1 MTRTGASRAQ
11 QRLPARTAPP
21 PYRAVRR
28 RASLAPCRHMPQQ
41 MAPGVT
47 GRAPQN
53 QSTKKE
59 VCILNLVPVSALL
72 SLDKRHTACIRAV
85 PILMERMGGGRWAG
99 GRRGHTSTRARRAN
113 GRGNHTNEQLRSAA
127 RRELLGSQD
136 TGAGVARAWRG
147 RGADYRPFCGL
158 GGAGVARAWRGR
170 GAGMSCDPREY
181 RCSIAEVHK
190 RRAPTRGG
198 ERALN
203 PGNAAG
209 RCILE
214 CVK

>member
-1 MTRTGASRAQ
+1 MATI
-11 QRLPARTAPP
+11 RLP
-21 PYRAVRR
+21 VRLLVR
-28 RASLAPCRHMPQQ
+28 IQYGCQYGYNTTTLNQLPQ
-41 MAPGVT
+41 
-47 GRAPQN
+47 
-53 QSTKKE
+53 
-59 VCILNLVPVSALL
+59 
-72 SLDKRHTACIRAV
+72 
-85 PILMERMGGGRWAG
+85 
-99 GRRGHTSTRARRAN
+99 
-113 GRGNHTNEQLRSAA
+113 
-127 RRELLGSQD
+127 GSQD